1 MATAAT
7 KPDIAVEDWT
17 DTGSEPQ
24 EEEAGGTKGTGAG
37 IRKQTSYRWAIFQIV
52 EASSKAHSFCLKRD
66 QNWQLIQFIDE
77 RVSSIRSIVLL
88 RN

>member
-24 EEEAGGTKGTGAG
+24 EEEGGGTKGTGAG
-37 IRKQTSYRWAIFQIV
+37 IRKQTSYRWAICEIA
-52 EASSKAHSFCLKRD
+52 EASSKAHSLF
-66 QNWQLIQFIDE
+66 E
-77 RVSSIRSIVLL
+77 ARSELTINSFY
-88 RN
+88 RRTC